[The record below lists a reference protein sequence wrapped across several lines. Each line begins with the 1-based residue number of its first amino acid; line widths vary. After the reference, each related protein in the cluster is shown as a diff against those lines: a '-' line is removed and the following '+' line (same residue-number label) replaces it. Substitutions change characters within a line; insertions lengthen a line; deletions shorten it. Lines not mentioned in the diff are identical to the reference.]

1 MPCMPFTLPITPSL
15 RNLSYNGRLMFLLI
29 VCLHKSVSYISL
41 WGEKSTLIFL
51 NWFKASRARST
62 VIPTD
67 VLGKSRFGLTKK
79 QQETPNNFIMY
90 HLCLQISVC
99 AAKRLWDMRF
109 WSIIICCCTCLWI
122 MANVVTSYTTQYFCS
137 EKGSDVSMWCVK
149 GSFAVTNLQKMI
161 WRFDSSAKQ
170 QRGYFSFVKLTALNK
185 AFHLQ
190 VAGTC
195 PAFTLPLVQFC
206 SHHLKEMSA
215 TLEANCFNEFTL

>member
-1 MPCMPFTLPITPSL
+1 MGVWCFCWLYVCI
-15 RNLSYNGRLMFLLI
+15 NLSVTFHYEGKKHI
-29 VCLHKSVSYISL
+29 D
-41 WGEKSTLIFL
+41 FL
-51 NWFKASRARST
+51 NWFKAS
-62 VIPTD
+62 
-67 VLGKSRFGLTKK
+67 KSQKYSNTYWGVRKK
-79 QQETPNNFIMY
+79 NNNKKKKPNNFIMY
-90 HLCLQISVC
+90 HQCLQISVC

-109 WSIIICCCTCLWI
+109 WSIIICCCTCPSLWI

-161 WRFDSSAKQ
+161 WRLDSSAKQ
-170 QRGYFSFVKLTALNK
+170 QSGYFSFFKLTALNK

-195 PAFTLPLVQFC
+195 PAFTLTLVQFC

-215 TLEANCFNEFTL
+215 TLEETVSMNSPSSC